1 MKKLL
6 GSRGETMTETLAAIL
21 IVAMSAVILATMT
34 TVSVRITR
42 SANAASAELYE
53 QISAAESDLQLD
65 TGIAEITMDDNPA
78 GSVEVTIYGT
88 NEGLMSYRGAGK

>member
-34 TVSVRITR
+34 AVSVRITR
-42 SANAASAELYE
+42 SANAASAELYT
-53 QISAAESDLQLD
+53 QISAAESDLLLD
-65 TGIAEITMDDNPA
+65 TGTAEITMGGSPA
-78 GSVEVTIYGT
+78 GSVDITIYGI
-88 NEGLMSYRGAGK
+88 EKGLVSYRGAGE